1 MKDFLSKVGAFFK
14 KVGSA
19 IVKAAKVAGSAIAK
33 AAKVAGCAIAKAAKV
48 AGSAIAK
55 AAKYIWNLIKIV
67 PWTKPIK
74 PVIAWSVIGG
84 TLAIAVALML
94 IFWL

>member
-19 IVKAAKVAGSAIAK
+19 IVKAAKSVWA
-33 AAKVAGCAIAKAAKV
+33 
-48 AGSAIAK
+48 
-55 AAKYIWNLIKIV
+55 WIKEI